1 MVLNWDEWS
10 FVIVWRQL
18 YLPQLEGVCYCYG
31 VDGEP
36 EMLLHILQC
45 VGKPP
50 TTIVWVKV
58 SVVPRWEI
66 LG

>member
-1 MVLNWDEWS
+1 MVLNWGEWS

-50 TTIVWVKV
+50 TTIV
-58 SVVPRWEI
+58 
-66 LG
+66 